1 MVDLL
6 VEPSVGGRPG
16 LSEPWTNTPDEV
28 VDLLDSSAEVGL
40 SSAVA
45 AQRLASDGPNELA
58 KEKGKTIWQRLWE
71 QLKNPM
77 VLVLLAAA
85 IISTVVA
92 YLAHGE
98 IHEYIEAGI
107 ILAVVI
113 LNCAMGV
120 YQEAKADSAIE
131 ALQKMS
137 ASEAK
142 VKRDGT
148 VIKLPS
154 SQLVVGDLVLL
165 EAGDSVPADVRLLH
179 AASLRTEES
188 ALTGESL
195 PVEKSIDPLPGEDGP
210 VTLGDRRNMAYMGTS
225 VVYGRGEAVVVATGM
240 KTEMGKIAGL
250 LAAAE
255 ATETPLQRRMSKLS
269 KTLSFLVLGIC
280 LVVFAVQILRTDA
293 ALRWDLGHTIMP
305 SFMLAISLAVAAIP
319 EGLAAVVTI
328 VLSMGV
334 TKMAKRHAIVR
345 NLTSVETLGSA
356 QVICSDKTGTITQN
370 KMTVV
375 DSFSDDNASLAR
387 GMALASDSQLAP
399 DGNIVGDPTENAL
412 VAYALEQNMN
422 KQELDQQF
430 PRVGEAPFDSDR
442 KMMSTL
448 HDNGITGDVED
459 VIQYTKGAPDEVL
472 LKCKWIMDEGERRPI
487 TQADIDEIHEANAA
501 FADRALRVLALATR
515 DWAQLPESH
524 QITPEYLED
533 DLTFVGLVAEM
544 DPVRPEVKDAVQT
557 AAKSGIRV
565 VMITGDSAPTAGAIA
580 KEIGITDDAK
590 KVLTGRQ
597 LDEISDADFLN
608 EVKNYNVYAR
618 VQPEHKVRIVK
629 ALQANGLISSM
640 TGDGVNDSP
649 SLKAADIGVG
659 MGITGTDVSK
669 GASDIV
675 LSDDNF
681 ATIVSAVEEGRRIY
695 DNIRK
700 TIQFLLSTN
709 LAEVLAIFAA
719 TIMGFPLFR
728 PVHLLFINLI
738 TDSLPAIAL
747 GMEET
752 EPGVMDRAP
761 REGNESLFAN
771 GLGIDIIWQ
780 GIVIA
785 ALTLLSYFWVGSIA
799 AHGYG
804 YARGSEEWVATA
816 MTAAFI
822 TLVFNEIA
830 KGLATRSIDRS
841 IFRLKGHNKLMFL
854 AILVSAALSLAL
866 IYVPPLA
873 RAFRLVPLDFSE
885 FAVAAGLGLAI
896 FPIIEIYKEIRYRI
910 RESHRPQGL
919 PYAAAPTA
927 G

>member
-1 MVDLL
+1 MVNLL
-6 VEPSVGGRPG
+6 VEP
-16 LSEPWTNTPDEV
+16 WANTPDEV
-28 VDLLDSSAEVGL
+28 LDLVDSSAEVGL

-45 AQRLASDGPNELA
+45 AQRLAADGPNELA

-71 QLKNPM
+71 QIRNPM

-85 IISTVVA
+85 IISAVVA
-92 YLAHGE
+92 YLAGRAAGGHADPF
-98 IHEYIEAGI
+98 EYVEAGI

-131 ALQKMS
+131 ALAKMS

-148 VIKLPS
+148 VVKLPS

-195 PVEKSIDPLPGEDGP
+195 PVEKFIDPLPTADGP
-210 VTLGDRRNMAYMGTS
+210 ITLGDRRNMAYMGTS

-240 KTEMGKIAGL
+240 NTEMGKIAGL

-280 LVVFAVQILRTDA
+280 LVVFAVQVLRTEP
-293 ALRWDLGHTIMP
+293 ALRWDLSHTIMP

-375 DSFSDDNASLAR
+375 DNFTDDELSLAR

-412 VAYALEQNMN
+412 ISYALEHNMN
-422 KQELDQQF
+422 KPELDQQF
-430 PRVGEAPFDSDR
+430 PRLAEAPFDSDR
-442 KMMSTL
+442 KMMTTL
-448 HDNGITGDVED
+448 HDNGITAESVED

-472 LKCKWIMDEGERRPI
+472 LKCKWIMDDGERRPI
-487 TQADIDEIHEANAA
+487 NQADIDEIHAANDA

-515 DWAQLPESH
+515 DWAALPESDK
-524 QITPEYLED
+524 INPDYLED
-533 DLTFVGLVAEM
+533 DLTFIGLVAQM
-544 DPVRPEVKDAVQT
+544 DPVRPEVKDAVAT
-557 AAKSGIRV
+557 AAASGIRV

-580 KEIGITDDAK
+580 KEIGITDDAS

-608 EVKNYNVYAR
+608 EVKKYNVYAR

-700 TIQFLLSTN
+700 TVQFLLSTN

-771 GLGIDIIWQ
+771 GLGLDIIWQ

-804 YARGSEEWVATA
+804 YARGTEEWVSTA

-854 AILVSAALSLAL
+854 AILISAVLSLAL

-873 RAFRLVPLDFSE
+873 RAFRLVPLDLQE
-885 FAVAAGLGLAI
+885 FAVAALLGLAI
-896 FPIIEIYKEIRYRI
+896 FPIIEVYKEIRYRI
-910 RESHRPQGL
+910 RESRRPQFSL
-919 PYAAAPTA
+919 YQ
-927 G
+927 